1 MAETTN
7 YQKHV
12 NTNPIQKALIANFY
26 KHFFRMIKPLKPVS
40 ILDVGCGEGIT
51 LKKLEDKKIGK
62 KREGIDYSTDAIKI
76 GKKIYPELILSK
88 GTVYKM
94 DFKDDSFDLVI
105 CTEVLEHLENPVKA
119 VEEMKRVSSK
129 YIVFSVPNEPFFIM
143 ANFLRGKYL
152 KSFGNHPEH
161 INHWTMWG
169 FERFLRSQGLT
180 VVKSKHPFAWS
191 LVLTKK
197 QPR

>member
-7 YQKHV
+7 YKKHA
-12 NTNPIQKALIANFY
+12 NTNPIQKALIGNFY
-26 KHFFRMIKPLKPVS
+26 KQFFKMIKPLRPDS
-40 ILDVGCGEGIT
+40 ILDVGCGEGFT
-51 LKKLEDKKIGK
+51 LKKLEEKRIGK
-62 KREGIDYSTDAIKI
+62 RAEGVDYSTDAIKI
-76 GKKIYPELILSK
+76 GKKIYPELALSK
-88 GTVYKM
+88 GDIYGLKYP
-94 DFKDDSFDLVI
+94 DNSFDLVI
-105 CTEVLEHLENPVKA
+105 CTEVLEHLEDPVKA
-119 VEEMKRVSSK
+119 VNEMKRVSSK
-129 YIVFSVPNEPFFIM
+129 YVVFSVPNEPFFIM

-152 KSFGNHPEH
+152 KNFGNHPEH

-169 FERFLRSQGLT
+169 FESFLQSQGLT